1 MLSTPQLF
9 IEGNHRTGVLVMS
22 HILMSAGRPPVVL
35 SVANARAYFEAS
47 TALRNTHKNSPVA
60 LFRLPGIR
68 RRLAALLQDPDDW
81 SNLLRRWGGLGCG
94 DAGPGRFQLGL
105 AAAPGQPAK
114 PLNGVQGLRV
124 RSHGSS
130 APP

>member
-9 IEGNHRTGVLVMS
+9 IEGNHRTGVLVIS
-22 HILMSAGRPPVVL
+22 QILMSAGRPPVVL

-68 RRLAALLQDPDDW
+68 RRLAALLHDPDD
-81 SNLLRRWGGLGCG
+81 SRYLL
-94 DAGPGRFQLGL
+94 
-105 AAAPGQPAK
+105 
-114 PLNGVQGLRV
+114 V
-124 RSHGSS
+124 
-130 APP
+130 